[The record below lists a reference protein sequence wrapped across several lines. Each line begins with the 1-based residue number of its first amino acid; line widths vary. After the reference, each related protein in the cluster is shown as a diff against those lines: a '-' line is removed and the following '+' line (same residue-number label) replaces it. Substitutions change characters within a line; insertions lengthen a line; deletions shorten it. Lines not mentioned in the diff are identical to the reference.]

1 MKRKDSPAA
10 ASPAAPGTPGTES
23 QSFETMMTRL
33 EDLVTRLEEGNLPLE
48 DSIRSFEEGMALVR
62 QCTAVLQRAEERIQK
77 LTRDAAGAPAVSALP
92 MGREERDE
100 AGSDELPF

>member
-1 MKRKDSPAA
+1 MKRKESSAPAQ
-10 ASPAAPGTPGTES
+10 PAEG

-33 EDLVTRLEEGNLPLE
+33 EDLVARLEEGNLPLE

-62 QCTAVLQRAEERIQK
+62 QCTAVLQQAEERIQK
-77 LTRDAAGAPAVSALP
+77 LTRDATGAPAVAPLS

-100 AGSDELPF
+100 TGSGELPF

>member
-1 MKRKDSPAA
+1 MKRKESPA
-10 ASPAAPGTPGTES
+10 ASPAAPGSEA

-33 EDLVTRLEEGNLPLE
+33 EDLVSRLEEGNLPLE

-62 QCTAVLQRAEERIQK
+62 QCTSVLQQAEERIQK
-77 LTRDAAGAPAVSALP
+77 LTRDAAGAPTVSTLP